1 MKKNNKILICI
12 ISALTLI
19 CLVFLTSLNYLMAD
33 TINEQIQYNDK
44 IIEDDFENDEV
55 LVVINKTSNTKLWN
69 YSAADFKEIDCS
81 SVNYLTQ
88 NYSNFDSFSKDEI
101 DNIEGLQIILRLN
114 LKIKSKENVLNV
126 IKELNKRDDVVDAYP
141 NYIGRIENIETE
153 SNIEED
159 LWNMNGQYG
168 INARY
173 ATNLGGSEEVK
184 IAILDT
190 GIDGSHPA
198 LKGRLSETNH
208 KDFVK
213 NDGFCI
219 DLDRDEL
226 NDVLGHGTHVAGI
239 IAAESDK
246 LNGICENVKL
256 FSYKVAADNG
266 RYNDARIIMALEVAA
281 SNGIELINLSLA
293 GNASSAAL
301 ENKIKW
307 YKGLVICSSGNLG
320 NNIDEV
326 KENGKYAKPSYP
338 SNFELDNILSV
349 GATKSDGTKA
359 EIEDWGGK
367 VMASNYGK
375 DSVDIFAPGT
385 DIYSTTSVAKGSYI
399 KMNGTSMAAPHV
411 TGVAA
416 LIKSIV
422 PNINARDLKD
432 AILSNCDTDYRL
444 KDYCTTGGRLNAW
457 KAVSSVAYKF
467 DSKGMITGLNTS
479 PKREIL
485 IPSILNNIDITG
497 ISKDVFANTD
507 ITEVTFEEYSPIK
520 IIEES
525 AFKNCAKL
533 NNIELPYSL
542 LKIGKSA
549 FENTSIS
556 QICIPKYVSEIGDCA
571 FYNNAN
577 LKIVEF
583 TQNSQLSSIGSSAFS
598 NCTNL
603 SSIDLGEN
611 SQLTSIGKRAFK
623 NCALSEIEIPKNVTT
638 LGAYIFEDCEN
649 LATIHFNAHNCDDCI
664 STSNVFGGTGSNSLE
679 VVFSNTVEK
688 IPAYLF
694 YSIQN
699 LASVDIGD
707 NVSAIGEN
715 AFYHT
720 GLTNIVLPGNITSV
734 GDGSFSYCRSLTDVT
749 IQDGVKTIGTYAF
762 DRCSLTSLFIPKSV
776 TQIGQSAFI
785 QCNFATITVEAENPN
800 YKSDGNC
807 LIEKNS
813 NKLLFG
819 CSYSV
824 IPDYVTSIGNSAF
837 AGYSF

>member
-1 MKKNNKILICI
+1 MKKINKILICI
-12 ISALTLI
+12 IFALTLI
-19 CLVFLTSLNYLMAD
+19 CLVFLTNLNNLMAD

-55 LVVINKTSNTKLWN
+55 LIVINKTSNTKLWN

-88 NYSNFDSFSKDEI
+88 NYSNFESFSKDEI
-101 DNIEGLQIILRLN
+101 DNTEGSQIILRLK

-126 IKELNKRDDVVDAYP
+126 IKELNKRDDVVEAYP

-153 SNIEED
+153 SNIAED

-190 GIDGSHPA
+190 GIDGNHPA

-256 FSYKVAADNG
+256 FSYKVAADD
-266 RYNDARIIMALEVAA
+266 RHYNDARIIMALEVAA

-367 VMASNYGK
+367 VKASNYGK

-385 DIYSTTSVAKGSYI
+385 DIYSTTSVAKGSYV
-399 KMNGTSMAAPHV
+399 KMSGTSMAAPHV

-444 KDYCTTGGRLNAW
+444 KDYCTTGGSLNAW
-457 KAVSSVAYKF
+457 KAVSSVAYKL
-467 DSKGMITGLNTS
+467 DSNGMITGLNTS

-485 IPSILNNIDITG
+485 IPSILNNIDVTG

-507 ITEVTFEEYSPIK
+507 ITEVSFEEYSPIK

-542 LKIGKSA
+542 LKIGKFA

-556 QICIPKYVSEIGDCA
+556 QICIPKYVSEIGDYA

-583 TQNSQLSSIGSSAFS
+583 TQNSQLSSIGGFAFS

-603 SSIDLGEN
+603 SSVNFGEN

-623 NCALSEIEIPKNVTT
+623 NCALSEIEIPKNVTS

-649 LATIHFNAHNCDDCI
+649 LATIHFNAHIRQHYKIRIVC
-664 STSNVFGGTGSNSLE
+664 VF
-679 VVFSNTVEK
+679 
-688 IPAYLF
+688 
-694 YSIQN
+694 
-699 LASVDIGD
+699 
-707 NVSAIGEN
+707 
-715 AFYHT
+715 
-720 GLTNIVLPGNITSV
+720 
-734 GDGSFSYCRSLTDVT
+734 
-749 IQDGVKTIGTYAF
+749 
-762 DRCSLTSLFIPKSV
+762 
-776 TQIGQSAFI
+776 
-785 QCNFATITVEAENPN
+785 
-800 YKSDGNC
+800 
-807 LIEKNS
+807 
-813 NKLLFG
+813 
-819 CSYSV
+819 
-824 IPDYVTSIGNSAF
+824 
-837 AGYSF
+837 

>member
-1 MKKNNKILICI
+1 MLEE
-12 ISALTLI
+12 
-19 CLVFLTSLNYLMAD
+19 TSLERNKVED
-33 TINEQIQYNDK
+33 ND
-44 IIEDDFENDEV
+44 
-55 LVVINKTSNTKLWN
+55 
-69 YSAADFKEIDCS
+69 
-81 SVNYLTQ
+81 
-88 NYSNFDSFSKDEI
+88 
-101 DNIEGLQIILRLN
+101 
-114 LKIKSKENVLNV
+114 
-126 IKELNKRDDVVDAYP
+126 
-141 NYIGRIENIETE
+141 
-153 SNIEED
+153 
-159 LWNMNGQYG
+159 
-168 INARY
+168 
-173 ATNLGGSEEVK
+173 
-184 IAILDT
+184 
-190 GIDGSHPA
+190 
-198 LKGRLSETNH
+198 
-208 KDFVK
+208 
-213 NDGFCI
+213 
-219 DLDRDEL
+219 
-226 NDVLGHGTHVAGI
+226 GHGTHVAGI
-239 IAAESDK
+239 IAAK
-246 LNGICENVKL
+246 AQTNGIKGICDNVQL
-256 FSYKVAADNG
+256 YSYQVISSSGGLVDAAIMAINVAAREKIPIINYSIYGWENKDSLKNAIEAYTGLFVCAAGNQGVDLDNKDI
-266 RYNDARIIMALEVAA
+266 N
-281 SNGIELINLSLA
+281 NLSDIR
-293 GNASSAAL
+293 
-301 ENKIKW
+301 K
-307 YKGLVICSSGNLG
+307 
-320 NNIDEV
+320 
-326 KENGKYAKPSYP
+326 YP
-338 SNFELDNILSV
+338 SVYESANILSV

-467 DSKGMITGLNTS
+467 DSKGMITGLNTY

-542 LKIGKSA
+542 LKIEKSA

-603 SSIDLGEN
+603 SSVDLGEN

-623 NCALSEIEIPKNVTT
+623 NCALSEIEIPKNVTS

-679 VVFSNTVEK
+679 VVFGNAVEK

-699 LASVDIGD
+699 LTSVDIGD
-707 NVSAIGEN
+707 NVSAIERTH
-715 AFYHT
+715 FT
-720 GLTNIVLPGNITSV
+720 
-734 GDGSFSYCRSLTDVT
+734 
-749 IQDGVKTIGTYAF
+749 
-762 DRCSLTSLFIPKSV
+762 
-776 TQIGQSAFI
+776 
-785 QCNFATITVEAENPN
+785 
-800 YKSDGNC
+800 
-807 LIEKNS
+807 
-813 NKLLFG
+813 
-819 CSYSV
+819 
-824 IPDYVTSIGNSAF
+824 IPD
-837 AGYSF
+837 